1 MQAIVAALC
10 TVLSA
15 LAVNFDL
22 EGYKTVDLQLC
33 KDVLVPLELAA
44 ENGIEPDHI
53 AAIELCRNLYIR
65 AQNHDR

>member
-10 TVLSA
+10 TVLGV
-15 LAVNFDL
+15 LAMSIDL
-22 EGYKTVDLQLC
+22 EGYKTADLQLY
-33 KDVLVPLELAA
+33 KDVLVALELAA

-53 AAIELCRNLYIR
+53 TAVELCRNLYIR